1 MNSVRFHMTYSIEL
15 KFLSEYFGQTY
26 LQKHFNYTTL
36 VKYCVMAISR
46 NSNRFLMG
54 IERSLSHKRIMF
66 QFNRSR
72 FIKFFLD
79 IHSERNNSIELLNGY
94 ELTYWW
100 NNKSMQLQCGPLFL
114 GFRVNRDSVT
124 WKRAN
129 LRMISDSL

>member
-15 KFLSEYFGQTY
+15 KFLSENFGQTY

-66 QFNRSR
+66 QFKRSR

-94 ELTYWW
+94 ELTY
-100 NNKSMQLQCGPLFL
+100 
-114 GFRVNRDSVT
+114 
-124 WKRAN
+124 
-129 LRMISDSL
+129 